1 MRDCL
6 SEGMRVVGRVSSA
19 LEVEVVESEG
29 VLWPKR
35 RSKVEKRMSIAGA
48 PWHHLSRTYTKRCY
62 INKLEGE

>member
-6 SEGMRVVGRVSSA
+6 SEDVRVVGRVSC
-19 LEVEVVESEG
+19 EVEAEVEVRVVESEG

-48 PWHHLSRTYTKRCY
+48 PWHHLSRTYTK
-62 INKLEGE
+62 